1 MAACFCGLTIGGA
14 TANAKRI
21 GRLSNRIGELFAIEI
36 RTRCVTQPT
45 DHQEILLDRLGLT
58 LGG

>member
-1 MAACFCGLTIGGA
+1 MIGGA
-14 TANAKRI
+14 TASAKRI

-36 RTRCVTQPT
+36 HTRCVTQPT
-45 DHQEILLDRLGLT
+45 DHQKILLDRLGLT